1 MLQIVRDVEKE
12 IWDIERLQPWGDNPR
27 RARPDGLERLKTSL
41 TKFQLFKPLKV
52 LEDGTVIGGN
62 MRLHVLKEMGVKQVW
77 VMVVRPKDRA
87 DMLEIS
93 LADNDSIGY
102 YDQNAVAELLDSV
115 GGLSPGFENIR
126 INATPPALLQ
136 SFMDGASEE
145 LGKEAT
151 KDTGGAKE
159 AKQTFDTTDQR
170 QIVVYV
176 RSDEKQEIES
186 MFDTLQRE
194 LGLKNRA
201 EVLLALLDK
210 FKRDNV

>member
-12 IWDIERLQPWGDNPR
+12 IWDIERLHQWADNPR
-27 RARPDGLERLKTSL
+27 RARPDGFERLRTSL
-41 TKFQLFKPLKV
+41 TKYQLFKPLKV

-77 VMVVRPKDRA
+77 VTVVRPRDSV
-87 DMLEIS
+87 DMLKIS

-102 YDQNAVAELLDSV
+102 YDQNAVAELLTEV
-115 GGLSPGFENIR
+115 GGLTPGFENIR

-136 SFMDGASEE
+136 SFVDGADEE

-176 RSDEKQEIES
+176 RSDEKEEIEAL
-186 MFDTLQRE
+186 FDTLQRE
-194 LGLKNRA
+194 LGVGNRA
-201 EVLLALLDK
+201 EVLIALLEK